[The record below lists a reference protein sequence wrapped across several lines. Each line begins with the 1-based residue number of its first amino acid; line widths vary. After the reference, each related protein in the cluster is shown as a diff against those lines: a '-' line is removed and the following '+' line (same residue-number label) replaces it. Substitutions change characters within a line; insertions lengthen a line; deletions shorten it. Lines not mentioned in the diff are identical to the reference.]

1 MPTSSN
7 PSYLSLP
14 AQSALMPAEVAPP
27 QAMLV
32 TAAIAVLREH
42 RYEVR
47 RGTYADLDTAE
58 VAIAGGRH
66 LVLLPMAETM
76 WGGFED
82 PDIDVW
88 HLMVLDAEG
97 EYLEFPLDVDW
108 PWHCP
113 SVLWAHSLG
122 LDPAVAV
129 FMVQAALADDHL
141 RAHFGLSA

>member
-7 PSYLSLP
+7 PSSPPGP
-14 AQSALMPAEVAPP
+14 AHEALRAAEVAPP

-32 TAAIAVLREH
+32 TAAIAVLRE
-42 RYEVR
+42 RGYAVR

-58 VAIAGGRH
+58 VAITGGRH

-76 WGGFED
+76 WGDFEA
-82 PDIDVW
+82 PDVDVW
-88 HLMVLDAEG
+88 HLMALDAEG
-97 EYLEFPLDVDW
+97 EYLEFPPDVDW

-122 LDPAVAV
+122 LDPAAAV

-141 RAHFGLSA
+141 RAHFGLCP